1 MVYPRLVKKPL
12 PMSAACRSLPSLN
25 ASFFFSSRDNRRM
38 TDAAHN
44 QHSESHRP
52 SDRDCIVTTGPS
64 RFQPARSGLG
74 VGEVLAA
81 ESGRLIIR
89 AKKLI

>member
-1 MVYPRLVKKPL
+1 
-12 PMSAACRSLPSLN
+12 
-25 ASFFFSSRDNRRM
+25 M
-38 TDAAHN
+38 TDAAQN

-81 ESGRLIIR
+81 ESGRLILR